1 MALYVECGPAGMDVG
16 DTTLP
21 VASGPVEWS
30 ESVASGAASSLA
42 VPGGGTFALTLTSGE
57 DGYFALHRV
66 AATAITLAG
75 TAGSGGSARRRLIKA
90 GVARDVY
97 VPAGFFVAY
106 STT

>member
-30 ESVASGAASSLA
+30 ESVASGAASTLA
-42 VPGGGTFALTLTSGE
+42 VPRTGNFVLTLTSGE
-57 DGYFALHRV
+57 DGYFGVDNTAV
-66 AATAITLAG
+66 KAIAAAT
-75 TAGSGGSARRRLIKA
+75 TATGGGASKRRLIKA